1 MMKKIKNCAIIY
13 IYTEW
18 YFLFGC
24 LREGTCD
31 KMNEKNIRIIKE
43 AENSK
48 SVSWRAFGKFSFIA
62 MVLILAVSGPVI
74 GYSAYQND
82 SLGIRTQIEKLEN
95 EVASNTENVIEEP
108 QISKEELSYMR
119 KKKQEIASQKY
130 EKSEPVVQEQVESS
144 TLLMSDPFT
153 GQTHEIT
160 EEEYHMACMVVEA
173 EGESTGYTNKL
184 EIAEV
189 IRNRT
194 FDARYKKDNLFEIFN
209 QPGQFETVNKDGN
222 VERSGKRFYW
232 EDIPEETKEAVSTA
246 FFKNSQTLPANALG
260 WRGNGTRNEIVFE

>member
-1 MMKKIKNCAIIY
+1 MKLI
-13 IYTEW
+13 
-18 YFLFGC
+18 
-24 LREGTCD
+24 
-31 KMNEKNIRIIKE
+31 EKNIKTIKKV
-43 AENSK
+43 ENRK
-48 SVSWRAFGKFSFIA
+48 SISWKAFGKFS
-62 MVLILAVSGPVI
+62 LITLIVICAVSGPFI

-82 SLGIRTQIEKLEN
+82 ALNVRNQIEMLKNQIKDNDEI
-95 EVASNTENVIEEP
+95 IEEP

-130 EKSEPVVQEQVESS
+130 NKPEPVIQEQVESS
-144 TLLMSDPFT
+144 TLKMSDPFT

-160 EEEYHMACMVVEA
+160 TDEYHMACMVVEA
-173 EGESTGYTNKL
+173 EGEGTGYQNKL

>member
-1 MMKKIKNCAIIY
+1 MI
-13 IYTEW
+13 
-18 YFLFGC
+18 
-24 LREGTCD
+24 
-31 KMNEKNIRIIKE
+31 EKNIRLIKE
-43 AENSK
+43 TENSK
-48 SVSWRAFGKFSFIA
+48 SKSLRSFGKFSLIA
-62 MVLILAVSGPVI
+62 MVLMLAVSGPVI

-82 SLGIRTQIEKLEN
+82 MLGVRTQVEN
-95 EVASNTENVIEEP
+95 IANELAGNTKNVIEEP

-160 EEEYHMACMVVEA
+160 SEEYHMACMVVEA
-173 EGESTGYTNKL
+173 EGEGCGYTNKL
-184 EIAEV
+184 EISEV
-189 IRNRT
+189 IRNRM
-194 FDARYKKDNLFEIFN
+194 FDSRYKKENLYQLFN
-209 QPGQFETVNKDGN
+209 QPGQFETVNKDGD
-222 VERSGKRFYW
+222 VERKGKRFYW
-232 EDIPEETKEAVSTA
+232 EDVPEETKEAVSTA

>member
-1 MMKKIKNCAIIY
+1 MI
-13 IYTEW
+13 
-18 YFLFGC
+18 G
-24 LREGTCD
+24 
-31 KMNEKNIRIIKE
+31 KNIKILKE
-43 AENSK
+43 TENSK
-48 SVSWRAFGKFSFIA
+48 SISWKTFGKFSLVTLIFIS
-62 MVLILAVSGPVI
+62 AVSGPFI

-82 SLGIRTQIEKLEN
+82 SLNVRTQIETLKNQVKDNDEI
-95 EVASNTENVIEEP
+95 IEEP
-108 QISKEELSYMR
+108 EISNEELEYMR

-144 TLLMSDPFT
+144 TLKMSDPFT

-160 EEEYHMACMVVEA
+160 SEEYHMACMVVEA
-173 EGESTGYTNKL
+173 EGEATGYTNKL

-189 IRNRT
+189 IRNRM
-194 FDARYKKDNLFEIFN
+194 FDSRYKKENLYQLFN

-222 VERSGKRFYW
+222 VERKGKRFFW
-232 EDIPEETKEAVSTA
+232 EDVPEETKEAVSTA